1 VRAAYERA
9 TVLEL
14 GARGVLD
21 GAPFTLAGRTC
32 VRGRRGAIW
41 NEWRLSFEDGRSLFL
56 VESPLGLAVYDEGTL
71 TPAFASVTVGAP
83 LDTGF
88 VVVDR
93 GEATRVAQWGDVE
106 DAPSRYAYADLSSR
120 AGAVA
125 TIDFGAASGPSAGGG
140 DLSSSPPR
148 VYVGR
153 KVGFAEVGLS
163 PVSACEPLLI
173 RAPEV
178 SRPAGVETWLE
189 IGDEGELDGVRF
201 RVAGVLGRCLDVG
214 TDERVSWEE
223 YLLVARG
230 VGGVRW
236 LVVASGHWSFV
247 EPVEAG
253 LVGESEASASLD
265 GVVYDFL
272 SEGTARVEWAAGDLP
287 WEVAIGDA
295 SSVKDFVHAPWVLT
309 KEWTSDE
316 LTWSRAI
323 HVRPDA
329 IAKAFGKR
337 SLPRPRGRA
346 PNEP

>member
-1 VRAAYERA
+1 MRAAYERA

-41 NEWRLSFEDGRSLFL
+41 NEWSLSFDDGRSSFL
-56 VESPLGLAVYDEGTL
+56 VESTLGLAVYDDGTL
-71 TPAFASVTVGAP
+71 IPAFAALTVGAP

-93 GEATRVAQWGDVE
+93 GEATRVAQWGAVG

-125 TIDFGAASGPSAGGG
+125 TIDFGASSGPNAGGG

-153 KVGFAEVGLS
+153 NVTFAELGLS
-163 PVSACEPLLI
+163 PVSTCESLLI

-178 SRPAGVETWLE
+178 SRPAGVEIWLE
-189 IGDEGELDGVRF
+189 IGDEGDLDGVRF
-201 RVAGVLGRCLDVG
+201 RVAGVLGRCLDAP
-214 TDERVSWEE
+214 DEPVSWVE

-230 VGGVRW
+230 GGGVRW

-247 EPVEAG
+247 EPGDAG
-253 LVGESEASASLD
+253 RGGAAGAS
-265 GVVYDFL
+265 VPR
-272 SEGTARVEWAAGDLP
+272 ARVRNGHRAQRPGPVEWAAGDLP
-287 WEVAIGDA
+287 WETAIGDT
-295 SSVKDFVHAPWVLT
+295 SSVKDFAHAPWVLT
-309 KEWTSDE
+309 KEWTEGE
-316 LTWSRAI
+316 LTWSRAL

-337 SLPRPRGRA
+337 ALPRPRGRA

>member
-1 VRAAYERA
+1 MRAAYERA

-14 GARGVLD
+14 GARGLLE

-32 VRGRRGAIW
+32 VRGRRGALW
-41 NEWRLSFEDGRSLFL
+41 NEWRLSFDDGRSLFL
-56 VESPLGLAVYDEGTL
+56 VESPLGLAVYEEGTL
-71 TPAFASVTVGAP
+71 TPAFAAVTVGAP
-83 LDTGF
+83 LETGY

-93 GEATRVAQWGDVE
+93 GEATRVAQWGAVE
-106 DAPSRYAYADLSSR
+106 EAPSRYAYADLSSR
-120 AGAVA
+120 SGAVA
-125 TIDFGAASGPSAGGG
+125 TIDFGASSGPSVGRG
-140 DLSSSPPR
+140 DLSSTPPR

-153 KVGFAEVGLS
+153 RTAFAELGLS
-163 PVSACEPLLI
+163 PVSTCESLLI

-178 SRPAGVETWLE
+178 SRPVGVETWLE
-189 IGDEGELDGVRF
+189 IGDQGELDGVRV
-201 RVAGVLGRCLDVG
+201 RVAGVLSRCLDAAA
-214 TDERVSWEE
+214 DERVSWEE
-223 YLLVARG
+223 YLLVAAG

-236 LVVASGHWSFV
+236 LVVASGHWTLV
-247 EPVEAG
+247 EPVDAG
-253 LVGESEASASLD
+253 RVEESEASVTLD

-287 WEVAIGDA
+287 WEITIGDA

-309 KEWTSDE
+309 KEWSSDE
-316 LTWSRAI
+316 LTWSRGG

-337 SLPRPRGRA
+337 PLPRPRGRA